1 MSNVTEFLSNPDVLL
16 LLLVLGGLGLATEL
30 VHPNVITGILGAL
43 ALILAVIGLAGLPVN
58 WLGLVLLAFGFVLIV
73 LETQVAE
80 LRAAGPRRGD
90 RDRPREPPSCSTAR
104 PRPARNPSR
113 CRPRSSWRSRAP
125 RASSALGLGVVAS
138 RTRRMRAPEG
148 QLGTAVPAGTP
159 GIVKAALDPLGTVQ
173 LAGETWSARTP
184 DGRPVA
190 RDTPVRLVGFDRLTA
205 IVEPTDPDQPA
216 ATAATR
222 STDPATATP
231 VADRP

>member
-1 MSNVTEFLSNPDVLL
+1 MSNLTEFLSNPDVLL

-30 VHPNVITGILGAL
+30 VHPNVVTGILGAL

-73 LETQVAE
+73 LETQVASYGLLALGGAVAIALGAALLFNGPTTPGAE
-80 LRAAGPRRGD
+80 PVSVSPAVILAISGAAGLV
-90 RDRPREPPSCSTAR
+90 
-104 PRPARNPSR
+104 
-113 CRPRSSWRSRAP
+113 
-125 RASSALGLGVVAS
+125 ALGLGFVAS

-159 GIVKAALDPLGTVQ
+159 GVVKASLDPLGTVQ

-184 DGRPVA
+184 DGSPVP
-190 RDTPVRLVGFDRLTA
+190 RDTPVRLIGFDRLTA
-205 IVEPTDPDQPA
+205 IVEPADPDQPA

-222 STDPATATP
+222 LTDPATTTP

>member
-1 MSNVTEFLSNPDVLL
+1 MSNLTEFLSNPDVLL

-73 LETQVAE
+73 LETQVASYG
-80 LRAAGPRRGD
+80 LLALGGAVAIALGAAVLFNGPTTPGAQPVSVSPAVILAISGAAGLV
-90 RDRPREPPSCSTAR
+90 
-104 PRPARNPSR
+104 
-113 CRPRSSWRSRAP
+113 
-125 RASSALGLGVVAS
+125 ALGLGFVAS

-173 LAGETWSARTP
+173 LAGETWSARTQ
-184 DGRPVA
+184 DGRPIP
-190 RDTPVRLVGFDRLTA
+190 RDTPVRLIGFDRLTA
-205 IVEPTDPDQPA
+205 IVEPAALDQPA

-222 STDPATATP
+222 STDPSSATP
-231 VADRP
+231 AADRP

>member
-1 MSNVTEFLSNPDVLL
+1 MSNLTEFLSNPDVLL

-73 LETQVAE
+73 LETQVASYGLLALGGAVAIALGAAVLFNGPTTPGAE
-80 LRAAGPRRGD
+80 PVSVSPAVILAISGAAGLV
-90 RDRPREPPSCSTAR
+90 
-104 PRPARNPSR
+104 
-113 CRPRSSWRSRAP
+113 
-125 RASSALGLGVVAS
+125 ALGLGFVAS
-138 RTRRMRAPEG
+138 RTRRMRPPEG
-148 QLGTAVPAGTP
+148 QLGTAVPAGTQ

-184 DGRPVA
+184 AGRPIP
-190 RDTPVRLVGFDRLTA
+190 RDTPVRLIGFDRLTA
-205 IVEPTDPDQPA
+205 IVEPADPDQSA
-216 ATAATR
+216 VTAATR

-231 VADRP
+231 AADRP